1 MPGRKE
7 SSTYKKKR
15 KGFHGFQK
23 QNMPGDHQQQT
34 TSTSAAS
41 NDSTSSTSYNDQ
53 LKENTSP
60 DKLNRSVEKIER
72 NCPLKTKER
81 KQNLYKE
88 KSIHRVRS
96 DCL

>member
-7 SSTYKKKR
+7 SSRYKKKR
-15 KGFHGFQK
+15 KGFDGVQK
-23 QNMPGDHQQQT
+23 QNMPVHHQQQT
-34 TSTSAAS
+34 ATSAAS
-41 NDSTSSTSYNDQ
+41 NDSTSSTRYNDQ
-53 LKENTSP
+53 LKQNTSP

-72 NCPLKTKER
+72 NCLLKTKER